1 MSSRYKLAAYAA
13 VGLAFAGQAQAL
25 TVTPTTNGTAL
36 LTALVPSQ
44 AGFGTPTASYNFGNA
59 AQVGTFTGFTAGP
72 VTLPGGGIVLSTGN
86 AADTT
91 AASHSIDNTPDTTIG
106 GGSTPEITAY
116 APGKVT
122 NFNAGFDAARLT
134 LGFTLASPSAV
145 AFDFVFGS
153 VEYPQ
158 FTSSF
163 TDAAYVFLDGTQIS
177 FDSKGAPVQV
187 GANFSSLLTTA
198 DTNTAFSDPHGVIGP
213 ITTLSGTL
221 AAGDH
226 TLQFEVA
233 DTNDGALDSA
243 LFVSNLRLASNTGGP
258 VTGGPGTG
266 GTSVPEPATL
276 ALMGTGLFGLL
287 SARRRVVT

>member
-1 MSSRYKLAAYAA
+1 MKAEHKL
-13 VGLAFAGQAQAL
+13 LALVVAGVAMAGQANAL
-25 TVTPTTNGTAL
+25 TITPTTNGTAL

-44 AGFGTPTASYNFGNA
+44 AGFGTPTASYTFGGPT
-59 AQVGTFTGFTAGP
+59 QVGTFTGFTSGP

-91 AASHSIDNTPDTTIG
+91 AASHSTSNLPDTAIG
-106 GGSTPEITAY
+106 GGSTPEITTY

-122 NFNAGFDAARLT
+122 NFNSGFDAARLT
-134 LGFTLASPSAV
+134 VGFTLASPSAV
-145 AFDFVFGS
+145 AFDFAFGS

-158 FTSSF
+158 YTSSY
-163 TDAAYVFLDGTQIS
+163 TDAAYVFLDGTQIT
-177 FDSKGAPVQV
+177 FDSKGSPVQV
-187 GANFSSLLTTA
+187 GANFGSLLTTA
-198 DTNTAFSDPHGVIGP
+198 DVNTAFSSPHGLIGP

-221 AAGDH
+221 AAGAH

-266 GTSVPEPATL
+266 GTAVPEPATL
-276 ALMGTGLFGLL
+276 ALLGTGLVGLL
-287 SARRRVVT
+287 SARRRVVN